1 MSRRN
6 LYLLLA
12 GIAITWLCYNKGE
25 QDPYARY
32 LRDGYQK
39 IDALALDDV
48 PDELLFEGAME
59 GMVNVLKERGDPY
72 SELLEPQAAKRM
84 GEELSQE
91 FGGIGV
97 VLEYKEES
105 PGYYVAHPPLP
116 GLPADRAG
124 IRSGDQIIAIDG
136 FSTAGLTLDDFEI
149 VLRRMRGKPRK
160 PLNLVIRRPEVA
172 EPLSISLERE
182 LIEQP
187 SIAGDIP
194 LEFQKWKYT
203 LEEDER
209 IALVR
214 LMSFGDKTAGE
225 IESLIPQLVDEGI
238 RGLILD
244 VRRNPGGRLDS
255 AIDVCRLFL
264 PAGELIVETHGRGN
278 QVLDSVVTSRDGPFK
293 DIPLVVLVDR
303 DSASASELVAGCLK
317 DTGRAVVCGERSYGK
332 GTVQQLLYMQ
342 SGNRMLKLT
351 SASFWT
357 KGGNRI
363 QRLPGAD
370 RWGVDPSPELEV
382 TLTDEQHGEWL
393 LARRERDR
401 PTTGARSPS
410 DSDQPAERLFVDEAV
425 DRAVAHLQH
434 QLDHE

>member
-6 LYLLLA
+6 LYFLLA
-12 GIAITWLCYNKGE
+12 GVAMTWLCYNKGE

-32 LRDGYQK
+32 LRDGYHK
-39 IDALALDDV
+39 IDTLALDDV

-97 VLEYKEES
+97 VLEFKEEA

-124 IRSGDQIIAIDG
+124 IRAGDQVIAIDG
-136 FSTAGLTLDDFEI
+136 FSTEGLTLNDFEV
-149 VLRRMRGKPRK
+149 VLERIRGKPRK
-160 PLNLVIRRPEVA
+160 PLELVIRRPDVA
-172 EPLSISLERE
+172 EPLSISLQRE

-194 LEFQKWKYT
+194 LEFQKWRYT

-225 IESLIPQLVDEGI
+225 IESLLPQLREKGMEGV
-238 RGLILD
+238 ILD

-255 AIDVCRLFL
+255 AVDVCRLFL

-278 QVLDSVVTSRDGPFK
+278 EVLDSVATTHDGPFT
-293 DIPLVVLVDR
+293 DIPMVVLIDR

-317 DTGRAVVCGERSYGK
+317 DTGRAAVCGERSYGK

-357 KGGNRI
+357 KGGGRI

-382 TLTDEQHGEWL
+382 PLSDEQHVEWL

-401 PTTGARSPS
+401 PATGARSPS
-410 DSDQPAERLFVDEAV
+410 DDGQPAERLFVDEAV

-434 QLDHE
+434 QMDQE

>member
-12 GIAITWLCYNKGE
+12 TFAFSLVCYFKGE
-25 QDPYARY
+25 QNPYARY
-32 LRDGYQK
+32 LLDGYGK
-39 IDALALDDV
+39 IDHLALDDV
-48 PDELLFEGAME
+48 PDEALFEGAME
-59 GMVNVLKERGDPY
+59 GMVQVLNRRGDPY
-72 SELLEPQAAKRM
+72 SELLAPQAAKRM

-97 VLEYKEES
+97 VLEFKAEI
-105 PGYYVAHPPLP
+105 PGYFIAHPPLA

-124 IRSGDQIIAIDG
+124 IRRGDQIIAIDG
-136 FSTAGLTLDDFEI
+136 VSTEGLTDRDFEV
-149 VLRRMRGKPRK
+149 VLQRMRGKPRK
-160 PLNLVIRRPEVA
+160 ELRLSIRRPGVE
-172 EPLSISLERE
+172 EPLELSLKRER
-182 LIEQP
+182 IEQP

-194 LEFQKWKYT
+194 LEFPKWEYL
-203 LEEDER
+203 LEEDRR

-214 LMSFGDKTAGE
+214 VMSFGDKTAGE
-225 IESLIPQLVDEGI
+225 IESLLTRLTREGME
-238 RGLILD
+238 GLILD

-278 QVLDSVVTSRDGPFK
+278 KVIDSVSTTSDGPFTNF
-293 DIPLVVLVDR
+293 PMVVLIDG

-317 DTGRAVVCGERSYGK
+317 DTGRAVVGGQRSYGK

-357 KGGNRI
+357 KGGERI
-363 QRLPGAD
+363 QRLPQAE
-370 RWGVDPSPELEV
+370 RWGVDPSPGLEV
-382 TLTDEQHGEWL
+382 ELTEEQHSEWL

-401 PTTGARSPS
+401 PATGARSPS
-410 DSDQPAERLFVDEAV
+410 ESDQPAERLFVDEAV

-434 QLDHE
+434 QLDHQ

>member
-6 LYLLLA
+6 FYFLLA
-12 GIAITWLCYNKGE
+12 GVALAVLCYNKGE

-32 LRDGYQK
+32 LRDGFQK
-39 IDALALDDV
+39 IDTLALDDV
-48 PDELLFEGAME
+48 PDELLFEGAMA

-97 VLEYKEES
+97 VLEYKEQT
-105 PGYYVAHPPLP
+105 PGYYVAQPPLP

-124 IRSGDQIIAIDG
+124 IRHGDQIVAIDG
-136 FSTAGLTLDDFEI
+136 FSTEGLTLNDFEV
-149 VLRRMRGKPRK
+149 VLQRMRGKPRK
-160 PLNLVIRRPEVA
+160 PLELVIRRPDLA
-172 EPLSISLERE
+172 EPLAITLKRE
-182 LIEQP
+182 LIAQP
-187 SIAGDIP
+187 SIAGDTP
-194 LEFQKWKYT
+194 LEFPNWKYT

-209 IALVR
+209 IALLR
-214 LMSFGDKTAGE
+214 LTSFGDKTAGE
-225 IESLIPQLVDEGI
+225 IEALLPRLIDEGVQ
-238 RGLILD
+238 GLILD

-264 PAGELIVETHGRGN
+264 PAGQLIVETHGRGN
-278 QVLDSVVTSRDGPFK
+278 EVLDAVVTTHDGPFT
-293 DIPLVVLVDR
+293 DIPMVVLVDR

-317 DTGRAVVCGERSYGK
+317 DTRRAVVCGERSFGK

-357 KGGNRI
+357 KGGERI
-363 QRLPGAD
+363 QRLPGAE
-370 RWGVDPSPELEV
+370 RWGVDPTPELEV
-382 TLTDEQHGEWL
+382 PLSDEQYREWL

-401 PTTGARSPS
+401 PTTGAKSHS
-410 DSDQPAERLFVDEAV
+410 DGDQPTERLFVDEVV